1 MSKKKD
7 PKDLLKVGRKPFWET
22 PEDLEQRI
30 QEYFISGCRTK
41 TIYVNTW
48 EKVYKEV
55 EMPIP
60 TITWLA
66 LFLWFVDRQSMYDY
80 QDKPEFTCTIKKARA
95 LIENEYEELLRN
107 WNCTWAIF
115 ALKNFGRKDKIE
127 TEISWKDWW
136 PIQSEM
142 TLKEM
147 TIEQLLTLSKIKW

>member
-1 MSKKKD
+1 MDKRNR
-7 PKDLLKVGRKPFWET
+7 PKTWNPLGRPPMYKNPQ
-22 PEDLEQRI
+22 DLEEKI
-30 QEYFISGCRTK
+30 QQYFIDWCK
-41 TIYVNTW
+41 IKKIYV
-48 EKVYKEV
+48 KVWDKEYR
-55 EMPIP
+55 EMEVPVP

-66 LFLWFVDRQSMYDY
+66 LYLWFVNRASMYDY
-80 QDKPEFTCTIKKARA
+80 QDKPQFTNTIKKAVA

-147 TIEQLLTLSKIKW
+147 TTEQLLALSKIK